1 MSVFG
6 DVTAEACNILRLS
19 AAGEEVTSKH
29 RLGEIDAMP
38 ADRRRS
44 LAEEYGLITRLPAIR
59 ARFLAAS
66 LGLAALKSQ
75 VSGVSAML
83 VCLQCWRVCNA
94 GVSAMLVCLQCV
106 GAVGHRHDMIQQ
118 RCVPCW
124 DVCVADA
131 ASLGRA
137 TLRV

>member
-6 DVTAEACNILRLS
+6 DLTAEACNILRLS

-29 RLGEIDAMP
+29 RWGEIDAMP

-75 VSGVSAML
+75 VSGVSAT
-83 VCLQCWRVCNA
+83 VVGLQCWGAVRHQHLMVLQCNAVCNA
-94 GVSAMLVCLQCV
+94 GAFVSLTRRASAVLHGGGSCTCGDQLPHMCL
-106 GAVGHRHDMIQQ
+106 
-118 RCVPCW
+118 
-124 DVCVADA
+124 
-131 ASLGRA
+131 
-137 TLRV
+137 